1 MKTKMHNGS
10 RLLSL
15 LLAVVLVFTLTVP
28 ALAAEKPQDM
38 NLRIAVMSDLHYL
51 SPDMIAD
58 TEDFEHAFN
67 SDRKLLKESSS
78 VLHEMLER
86 VRADKP
92 DILLVSGDLTKD
104 GEQECHAALAKQLQ
118 QLQQDVPGL
127 KIYVINGN
135 HDIRNYNAKN
145 FNTADGKAVP
155 ATRTH
160 PEDFKRI
167 YDFVYSDPTVIATF
181 TPAAGNE
188 AGSLSYVARPVEGLT
203 VIAMDTCRY
212 SSDNT
217 SNGDDEHETSG
228 AISADLEKWVIE
240 QTAAAKARGDL
251 VIGLEHHGL
260 VPHFDVEP
268 TILPMYLVNGYERIA
283 QEYADAGMS
292 AVFTGHMHAVDI
304 AAMTTKAG
312 NTFYDIETGS
322 ALTYPCPIRF
332 VDLRRSTVGGETN
345 TYMSVSTKTHIG
357 PINYTDP
364 ATGVAYVIDDLTE
377 YAREF
382 GFSTAMLKTVAGD
395 FVKSFFGK
403 YLPNDTWPV
412 TKIIENI
419 DKIIE
424 DVASIPV
431 AEGNNLLDFA
441 NWIYRCNLAGEDDGN
456 YPAWVQSGI
465 DQLKSG
471 ALLDQVLDIV
481 AKDAFGRGSVLFTKF
496 QGLFT
501 KYLKSQ
507 LNDLLVKIV
516 VSMSV
521 DNNCPDDN
529 DKTILLEGSNAQVRL
544 LPVTGSSAATTQAY
558 VQGDT
563 ATVFLTSRQLRA
575 ATGAQ
580 SGVAVTVDAT
590 DPAVGTVVLAGRSIA
605 NACDAGAAALQ
616 VKFRSGTVTLDAR
629 ALAALDLH
637 KDVAVSLA
645 SGASLNA
652 AQQRALG
659 SQAAA
664 ATLANASVLVDGAAA
679 SCPAGSVR
687 AAVAVNAAND
697 LTAWSLADDGSISA
711 VGGVYDAGQQTYA
724 FDVVNGVTAIARF
737 PFTDVVAGTWY
748 YGAAAYAYNNGL
760 FAGMTPTTFA
770 PNATMTRAMLVS
782 VLWRLAGAPAPKAPN
797 TFVDVPDG
805 AWYTD
810 AVTWAAENGVVSGI
824 GGSRFDP
831 SGFVTREQTAEILY
845 NYAHSKGY
853 DVSARADLTAFP
865 DAASV
870 SGWAEEALS
879 WANAAGLI
887 NGTVRDGQTILDPQ
901 GRRKKSRTQPATA
914 IIGSGRTYKGFLI
927 KSAAPAWAVSA
938 QTTRRQ
944 YRS

>member
-155 ATRTH
+155 ATRTE

-167 YDFVYSDPTVIATF
+167 YDFVYSDPTVLATF
-181 TPAAGNE
+181 TPAEGNKAG
-188 AGSLSYVARPVEGLT
+188 GLSYVARPVEGLT

-260 VPHFDVEP
+260 VPHFDVQP

-292 AVFTGHMHAVDI
+292 VVFTGHMHAVDI

-322 ALTYPCPIRF
+322 ALTYPCPVRF

-357 PINYTDP
+357 PIHYTDP

-382 GFSTAMLKTVAGD
+382 GFTTAMLKTVAGD

-412 TKIIENI
+412 TKIIANI
-419 DKIIE
+419 DQIID
-424 DVASIPV
+424 DVAAVPI

-544 LPVTGSSAATTQAY
+544 LPVTGSNAATTQAY

-616 VKFRSGTVTLDAR
+616 VKFRSGTVTLDAH

-687 AAVAVNAAND
+687 AAVAVNAADD

-711 VGGVYDAGQQTYA
+711 VGGAYDAGQQTYA

-782 VLWRLAGAPAPKAPN
+782 VLWRLAGEPAPKAPN

-870 SGWAEEALS
+870 SGWAKNALS

-901 GRRKKSRTQPATA
+901 GSASR
-914 IIGSGRTYKGFLI
+914 
-927 KSAAPAWAVSA
+927 A
-938 QTTRRQ
+938 QVAMILMN
-944 YRS
+944 YVEHVVNA

>member
-155 ATRTH
+155 ATRTE
-160 PEDFKRI
+160 PEDFKQI

-181 TPAAGNE
+181 TPAEGNKAG
-188 AGSLSYVARPVEGLT
+188 GLSYVARPVEGLT

-260 VPHFDVEP
+260 VPHFDVQP

-292 AVFTGHMHAVDI
+292 VVFTGHMHAVDI

-322 ALTYPCPIRF
+322 ALTYPCPVRF

-357 PINYTDP
+357 PIHYTDP

-382 GFSTAMLKTVAGD
+382 GFTTDMLKTVAGD

-412 TKIIENI
+412 TKIIANI
-419 DKIIE
+419 DQIID
-424 DVASIPV
+424 DVAAVPI

-456 YPAWVQSGI
+456 YPAWVQSGV

-616 VKFRSGTVTLDAR
+616 VKFRSGTVTLDAL

-645 SGASLNA
+645 GGASLNA

-659 SQAAA
+659 TQAAT

-687 AAVAVNAAND
+687 AAVAVNAADD

-711 VGGVYDAGQQTYA
+711 VGGAYDAGQQTYA

-865 DAASV
+865 DAGSV

-901 GRRKKSRTQPATA
+901 GSASR
-914 IIGSGRTYKGFLI
+914 
-927 KSAAPAWAVSA
+927 A
-938 QTTRRQ
+938 QVAMILMN
-944 YRS
+944 YVEHVVNA

>member
-58 TEDFEHAFN
+58 TADFEHALN
-67 SDRKLLKESSS
+67 SDRKLLKESSAI
-78 VLHEMLER
+78 LYEKFEQ

-145 FNTADGKAVP
+145 FNTPDGKAVP

-188 AGSLSYVARPVEGLT
+188 AGGLSYVARPVEGLT
-203 VIAMDTCRY
+203 IIAMDTCRY
-212 SSDNT
+212 SKENT
-217 SNGDDEHETSG
+217 SNGTDEHETSG

-283 QEYADAGMS
+283 QGYADAGMS
-292 AVFTGHMHAVDI
+292 VVFTGHMHAVDI

-322 ALTYPCPIRF
+322 ALTYPCPVRF

-357 PINYTDP
+357 PIHYTDP

-382 GFSTAMLKTVAGD
+382 GFTTAMLKTVAGD

-412 TKIIENI
+412 TKIVANI
-419 DKIIE
+419 DQIID
-424 DVASIPV
+424 DVAAVPI

-637 KDVAVSLA
+637 RDVAVSLA

-687 AAVAVNAAND
+687 AAVAVNAADD

-711 VGGVYDAGQQTYA
+711 VSGAYDAGQQTYA

-901 GRRKKSRTQPATA
+901 GSASR
-914 IIGSGRTYKGFLI
+914 
-927 KSAAPAWAVSA
+927 A
-938 QTTRRQ
+938 QVAMILMN
-944 YRS
+944 YVEHVVNA

>member
-78 VLHEMLER
+78 VLREMLER

-155 ATRTH
+155 ATRTE

-167 YDFVYSDPTVIATF
+167 YDFVYSDPTVLATF
-181 TPAAGNE
+181 TPAEGNKAG
-188 AGSLSYVARPVEGLT
+188 GLSYVARPVEGLT

-260 VPHFDVEP
+260 VPHFDVQP

-292 AVFTGHMHAVDI
+292 VVFTGHMHAVDI

-322 ALTYPCPIRF
+322 ALTYPCPVRF

-357 PINYTDP
+357 PIHYTDP

-382 GFSTAMLKTVAGD
+382 GFTTAMLKTVAGD
-395 FVKSFFGK
+395 FIKSFFGK

-687 AAVAVNAAND
+687 AAVAVNAADD

-711 VGGVYDAGQQTYA
+711 VGGAYDAGQQTYA

-782 VLWRLAGAPAPKAPN
+782 VLWRLAGAPASKAPN

-865 DAASV
+865 DAGSV
-870 SGWAEEALS
+870 SGWAEKALS

-901 GRRKKSRTQPATA
+901 GSASR
-914 IIGSGRTYKGFLI
+914 
-927 KSAAPAWAVSA
+927 A
-938 QTTRRQ
+938 QVAMILMN
-944 YRS
+944 YVEHVVNA

>member
-155 ATRTH
+155 ATRTE
-160 PEDFKRI
+160 PEDFKQI

-181 TPAAGNE
+181 TPAEGNKAG
-188 AGSLSYVARPVEGLT
+188 GLSYVARPAEGLT

-260 VPHFDVEP
+260 VPHFDVQP

-292 AVFTGHMHAVDI
+292 VVFTGHMHAVDI
-304 AAMTTKAG
+304 AAMTTAAG

-322 ALTYPCPIRF
+322 ALTYPCPVRF

-357 PINYTDP
+357 PIHYTDP

-382 GFSTAMLKTVAGD
+382 GFTTDMLKTVAGD
-395 FVKSFFGK
+395 FIKSFFGK

-412 TKIIENI
+412 TKIIANI
-419 DKIIE
+419 DQIID
-424 DVASIPV
+424 DVAAIPI

-687 AAVAVNAAND
+687 AAVAVNAADD

-711 VGGVYDAGQQTYA
+711 VGGAYDAGQQTYA

-865 DAASV
+865 DAGSV

-901 GRRKKSRTQPATA
+901 GSASR
-914 IIGSGRTYKGFLI
+914 
-927 KSAAPAWAVSA
+927 A
-938 QTTRRQ
+938 QVAMILMN
-944 YRS
+944 YVEHVVNA

>member
-118 QLQQDVPGL
+118 QLQQDIPGL

-155 ATRTH
+155 ATRTE

-167 YDFVYSDPTVIATF
+167 YDFVYSDPTVLATF
-181 TPAAGNE
+181 TPAEGNKAG
-188 AGSLSYVARPVEGLT
+188 GLSYVARPVEGLT

-260 VPHFDVEP
+260 VPHFDVQP

-377 YAREF
+377 YARKF
-382 GFSTAMLKTVAGD
+382 GFTTAMLKTVAGD

-412 TKIIENI
+412 TKIIANI
-419 DKIIE
+419 DQIID
-424 DVASIPV
+424 DVAAVPI

-456 YPAWVQSGI
+456 YPAWVQSGM
-465 DQLKSG
+465 DQLRSG

-687 AAVAVNAAND
+687 AAVAVNAADD

-711 VGGVYDAGQQTYA
+711 VGGAYDAGQQTYA

-901 GRRKKSRTQPATA
+901 GSASR
-914 IIGSGRTYKGFLI
+914 
-927 KSAAPAWAVSA
+927 A
-938 QTTRRQ
+938 QVAMILMN
-944 YRS
+944 YVEHVVNA

>member
-15 LLAVVLVFTLTVP
+15 LLSVVLVFTLTVP

-78 VLHEMLER
+78 VLREMLER

-155 ATRTH
+155 ATRTE
-160 PEDFKRI
+160 PEDFKQI

-181 TPAAGNE
+181 TPAEGNKAG
-188 AGSLSYVARPVEGLT
+188 GLSYVARPVEGLT
-203 VIAMDTCRY
+203 IIAMDTCRY

-260 VPHFDVEP
+260 VPHFDVQP

-292 AVFTGHMHAVDI
+292 VVFTGHMHAVDI

-377 YAREF
+377 YARKF

-412 TKIIENI
+412 TKIVANI
-419 DKIIE
+419 DKIID
-424 DVASIPV
+424 DVAAVPI

-456 YPAWVQSGI
+456 YPAWVQSGV

-481 AKDAFGRGSVLFTKF
+481 ARDTFGCGSVLFTKF

-501 KYLKSQ
+501 RYLKSQ

-687 AAVAVNAAND
+687 AAVAVNAADD

-711 VGGVYDAGQQTYA
+711 VSGAYDAGQQTYA

-865 DAASV
+865 DAGSV
-870 SGWAEEALS
+870 SGWAEKALS

-901 GRRKKSRTQPATA
+901 GSASR
-914 IIGSGRTYKGFLI
+914 
-927 KSAAPAWAVSA
+927 A
-938 QTTRRQ
+938 QVAMILMN
-944 YRS
+944 YVEHVVNA

>member
-155 ATRTH
+155 ATRTE
-160 PEDFKRI
+160 PEDFKQI

-181 TPAAGNE
+181 TPAEGNKAG
-188 AGSLSYVARPVEGLT
+188 GLSYVARPVEGLT

-260 VPHFDVEP
+260 VPHFDVQP

-292 AVFTGHMHAVDI
+292 VVFTGHMHAVDI

-322 ALTYPCPIRF
+322 ALTYPCPVRF

-357 PINYTDP
+357 PIHYTDP

-382 GFSTAMLKTVAGD
+382 GFTTAMLKTVAGD

-403 YLPNDTWPV
+403 SLPNDTWPV
-412 TKIIENI
+412 TKIVANI
-419 DKIIE
+419 DQIID
-424 DVASIPV
+424 DVAAVPI

-687 AAVAVNAAND
+687 AAVAVNAADD

-711 VGGVYDAGQQTYA
+711 VGGAYDAGQQTYA

-782 VLWRLAGAPAPKAPN
+782 VLWRLAGEPAPKTPN

-865 DAASV
+865 DAGSV

-879 WANAAGLI
+879 WPNAAGLI

-901 GRRKKSRTQPATA
+901 GSASR
-914 IIGSGRTYKGFLI
+914 
-927 KSAAPAWAVSA
+927 A
-938 QTTRRQ
+938 QVAMILMN
-944 YRS
+944 YVEHVVNA

>member
-155 ATRTH
+155 ATRTE
-160 PEDFKRI
+160 PEDFKQI

-181 TPAAGNE
+181 TPAEGNKAG
-188 AGSLSYVARPVEGLT
+188 GLSYVARPVEGLT

-260 VPHFDVEP
+260 VPHFDVQP

-292 AVFTGHMHAVDI
+292 VVFTGHMHAVDI
-304 AAMTTKAG
+304 AAMTTAAG

-322 ALTYPCPIRF
+322 ALTYPCPVRF

-357 PINYTDP
+357 PIHYTDP

-382 GFSTAMLKTVAGD
+382 GFTTDMLKTVAGD

-412 TKIIENI
+412 TKIIANI
-419 DKIIE
+419 DQIID
-424 DVASIPV
+424 DVAVVPI

-575 ATGAQ
+575 ATDAQ

-687 AAVAVNAAND
+687 AAVAVNAADD

-711 VGGVYDAGQQTYA
+711 VGGAYDAGQQTYA

-865 DAASV
+865 DAGSV

-901 GRRKKSRTQPATA
+901 GSASR
-914 IIGSGRTYKGFLI
+914 
-927 KSAAPAWAVSA
+927 A
-938 QTTRRQ
+938 QVAMILMN
-944 YRS
+944 YVEHVVNA

>member
-118 QLQQDVPGL
+118 QLQQDIPGL

-145 FNTADGKAVP
+145 FNTPDGKAVP

-203 VIAMDTCRY
+203 IVAMDTCRY
-212 SSDNT
+212 SKENT
-217 SNGDDEHETSG
+217 SNGTDEHETSG

-377 YAREF
+377 YARKF
-382 GFSTAMLKTVAGD
+382 GFTTAMLKTVAGD
-395 FVKSFFGK
+395 FIKSFFGK

-412 TKIIENI
+412 TKIIANI
-419 DKIIE
+419 DQIID
-424 DVASIPV
+424 DVAAVPI

-481 AKDAFGRGSVLFTKF
+481 AKDAFGRSSVLFTKF

-659 SQAAA
+659 SQAAT

-687 AAVAVNAAND
+687 AAVAVNAADD

-711 VGGVYDAGQQTYA
+711 VGGAYDAGQQTYA

-748 YGAAAYAYNNGL
+748 YGAAAYACNNGL

-782 VLWRLAGAPAPKAPN
+782 VLWRLAGEPAPKAPN

-901 GRRKKSRTQPATA
+901 GSASR
-914 IIGSGRTYKGFLI
+914 
-927 KSAAPAWAVSA
+927 A
-938 QTTRRQ
+938 QVAMILMN
-944 YRS
+944 YVEHVVNA

>member
-1 MKTKMHNGS
+1 MKTKMNNGS

-15 LLAVVLVFTLTVP
+15 LLAVVLVFTLAVP

-58 TEDFEHAFN
+58 TADFEHALN

-155 ATRTH
+155 ATRTE

-167 YDFVYSDPTVIATF
+167 YDFVYSDPTVLATF
-181 TPAAGNE
+181 TPAEGNKAG
-188 AGSLSYVARPVEGLT
+188 GLSYVAQPVEGLT

-260 VPHFDVEP
+260 VPHFDVQP

-292 AVFTGHMHAVDI
+292 VVFTGHMHAVDI

-322 ALTYPCPIRF
+322 ALTYPCPVRF

-357 PINYTDP
+357 PIHYTDP

-382 GFSTAMLKTVAGD
+382 GFTTAMLKTVAGD
-395 FVKSFFGK
+395 FIKSFFGK

-412 TKIIENI
+412 TKIIANI
-419 DKIIE
+419 DQIID
-424 DVASIPV
+424 DVAAVPI

-456 YPAWVQSGI
+456 YPAWVQSGV

-590 DPAVGTVVLAGRSIA
+590 DPAVGTVVLASRSIA

-687 AAVAVNAAND
+687 AAVAVNAADD

-711 VGGVYDAGQQTYA
+711 VGGAYDAGQQTYA

-782 VLWRLAGAPAPKAPN
+782 VLWRLAGEPAPKAPN

-865 DAASV
+865 DAGSV
-870 SGWAEEALS
+870 SGWAEKALS

-901 GRRKKSRTQPATA
+901 GSASR
-914 IIGSGRTYKGFLI
+914 
-927 KSAAPAWAVSA
+927 A
-938 QTTRRQ
+938 QVAMILMN
-944 YRS
+944 YVEHVVNA

>member
-78 VLHEMLER
+78 VLREMLER

-155 ATRTH
+155 ATRTE

-181 TPAAGNE
+181 TPAEGNKAG
-188 AGSLSYVARPVEGLT
+188 GLSYVARPVEGLT

-260 VPHFDVEP
+260 VPHFDVQP

-292 AVFTGHMHAVDI
+292 VVFTGHMHAVDI

-322 ALTYPCPIRF
+322 ALTYPCPVRF

-357 PINYTDP
+357 PIHYTDP

-382 GFSTAMLKTVAGD
+382 GFTTAMLKTVAGD

-412 TKIIENI
+412 TKIVANI
-419 DKIIE
+419 DQIID
-424 DVASIPV
+424 DVAAVPI

-456 YPAWVQSGI
+456 YPAWVQSGV

-637 KDVAVSLA
+637 KDVVVSLA

-687 AAVAVNAAND
+687 AAVAVNAADD

-711 VGGVYDAGQQTYA
+711 VGGAYDAGQQTYA

-782 VLWRLAGAPAPKAPN
+782 VLWRLAGEPAPKAPN

-901 GRRKKSRTQPATA
+901 GSASR
-914 IIGSGRTYKGFLI
+914 
-927 KSAAPAWAVSA
+927 A
-938 QTTRRQ
+938 QVAMILMN
-944 YRS
+944 YVEHVVNA

>member
-155 ATRTH
+155 ATRTE

-167 YDFVYSDPTVIATF
+167 YDFVYSDPTVLATF
-181 TPAAGNE
+181 TPAEGNKAG
-188 AGSLSYVARPVEGLT
+188 GLSYVARPVEGLT

-260 VPHFDVEP
+260 VPHFDVQP

-292 AVFTGHMHAVDI
+292 VVFTGHMHAVDI

-322 ALTYPCPIRF
+322 ALTYPCPVRF

-357 PINYTDP
+357 PIHYTDP

-382 GFSTAMLKTVAGD
+382 GFTTAMLKTVAGD

-412 TKIIENI
+412 TKIVANI
-419 DKIIE
+419 DQIID
-424 DVASIPV
+424 DVAAVPI

-637 KDVAVSLA
+637 RDVAVSLA

-659 SQAAA
+659 SQVAA

-687 AAVAVNAAND
+687 AAVAVNAADD

-711 VGGVYDAGQQTYA
+711 VSGAYDAGQQTYA

-901 GRRKKSRTQPATA
+901 GSASR
-914 IIGSGRTYKGFLI
+914 
-927 KSAAPAWAVSA
+927 A
-938 QTTRRQ
+938 QVAMILMN
-944 YRS
+944 YVEHVVNA

>member
-118 QLQQDVPGL
+118 QLQQDIPGL

-145 FNTADGKAVP
+145 FNTPDGKAVP

-203 VIAMDTCRY
+203 IVAMDTCRY
-212 SSDNT
+212 SKENT
-217 SNGDDEHETSG
+217 SNGTDEHETSG

-322 ALTYPCPIRF
+322 ALTYPCPVRF

-357 PINYTDP
+357 PIHYTDP

-382 GFSTAMLKTVAGD
+382 GFTTAMLKTVAGD
-395 FVKSFFGK
+395 FIKSFFGK

-412 TKIIENI
+412 TKIVANI
-419 DKIIE
+419 DQIID
-424 DVASIPV
+424 DVAAVPI

-558 VQGDT
+558 VKGDT

-664 ATLANASVLVDGAAA
+664 ATLANASILVDGAAA

-687 AAVAVNAAND
+687 AAVAVNAADD

-711 VGGVYDAGQQTYA
+711 VGGAYDAGQQTYA

-782 VLWRLAGAPAPKAPN
+782 VLWRLAGEPAPKAPN

-901 GRRKKSRTQPATA
+901 GSASR
-914 IIGSGRTYKGFLI
+914 
-927 KSAAPAWAVSA
+927 A
-938 QTTRRQ
+938 QVAMILMN
-944 YRS
+944 YVEHVVNA

>member
-92 DILLVSGDLTKD
+92 DILLVAGDLTKD

-155 ATRTH
+155 ATRTE

-203 VIAMDTCRY
+203 IVAMDTCRY
-212 SSDNT
+212 SKENT
-217 SNGDDEHETSG
+217 SNGTDEHETSG

-456 YPAWVQSGI
+456 YPAWVQSGM
-465 DQLKSG
+465 DQLRSG

-481 AKDAFGRGSVLFTKF
+481 AKDAFGRSSVLFTKF

-501 KYLKSQ
+501 KYLKGQ

-687 AAVAVNAAND
+687 AAVAVNAADD

-711 VGGVYDAGQQTYA
+711 VGGAYDAGQQTYA

-865 DAASV
+865 DAGSV

-901 GRRKKSRTQPATA
+901 GSASR
-914 IIGSGRTYKGFLI
+914 
-927 KSAAPAWAVSA
+927 A
-938 QTTRRQ
+938 QVAMILMN
-944 YRS
+944 YVEHVVNA

>member
-1 MKTKMHNGS
+1 MNHSKRIGS

-15 LLAVVLVFTLTVP
+15 LLAVALVLALSVP
-28 ALAAEKPQDM
+28 AFAAQDSHSGADTGT
-38 NLRIAVMSDLHYL
+38 LKIAVMSDDHYL
-51 SPDMIAD
+51 SPSMIRDTAD
-58 TEDFEHAFN
+58 YTTALN
-67 SDRKLLKESSS
+67 SDRKMFAESDAI
-78 VLHEMLER
+78 LRTMLDA
-86 VRADKP
+86 VRQDKP
-92 DILLVSGDLTKD
+92 DVLLISGDLTKD
-104 GEQECHAALAKQLQ
+104 GEQECHKALAKALQ
-118 QLQQDVPGL
+118 QLQRDVPGL
-127 KIYVINGN
+127 KVYVINGN
-135 HDIRNYNAKN
+135 HDIRNADALN

-155 ATRTH
+155 ATRTD

-167 YDFVYSDPTVIATF
+167 YDFIYSDPTVIATY
-181 TPAAGNE
+181 TPPAGKE
-188 AGSLSYVARPVEGLT
+188 AGGLSYVARPADGYTLV
-203 VIAMDTCRY
+203 VIDTGRY

-217 SNGDDEHETSG
+217 STGKNEHETSG
-228 AISADLEKWVIE
+228 AISADLEQWVIE
-240 QTAAAKARGDL
+240 QTAAAKARGDVVL
-251 VIGLEHHGL
+251 GMQHHGL
-260 VPHFDVEP
+260 VAHFDVQP
-268 TILPMYLVNGYERIA
+268 TILPMYLVNDYERLS

-292 AVFTGHMHAVDI
+292 VMFTGHSHAVDI
-304 AAMTTKAG
+304 ASATTAAG
-312 NTFYDIETGS
+312 NTIYDIETGS
-322 ALTYPCPIRF
+322 GLTYPSPLRF
-332 VDLRRSTVGGETN
+332 VELRRSADATV
-345 TYMSVSTKTHIG
+345 VSTGVRTHFG
-357 PINYTDP
+357 PIRYTDP
-364 ATGVAYVIDDLTE
+364 LTGTAKTIDDLTE
-377 YAREF
+377 YGRAH
-382 GFSTAMLKTVAGD
+382 GFTTDMLKTVAGS
-395 FVKSFFGK
+395 FIKSFFGK
-403 YLPNDTWPV
+403 FLPNDTWPV
-412 TKIIENI
+412 TKIIANI
-419 DKIIE
+419 DQIID
-424 DVASIPV
+424 DVAAVPI
-431 AEGNNLLDFA
+431 AEGNDLLDFA
-441 NWIYRCNLAGEDDGN
+441 NWIYQCNLAGEDDGN
-456 YPAWVQSGI
+456 YPAWVQSGV
-465 DQLKSG
+465 DRLKSG

-481 AKDAFGRGSVLFTKF
+481 AEDTFGCGSVLFTKF

-501 KYLKSQ
+501 RYLKSQ

-529 DKTILLEGSNAQVRL
+529 DMTFLIANSGDAQVRL

-563 ATVFLTSRQLRA
+563 ATVFLTSRQLRT

-659 SQAAA
+659 SQAAT

-687 AAVAVNAAND
+687 AAVAVNVADD

-711 VGGVYDAGQQTYA
+711 VGGAYDAGQQTYA

-782 VLWRLAGAPAPKAPN
+782 VLWRLAGEPAPKAPN

-865 DAASV
+865 DAGSV
-870 SGWAEEALS
+870 SSWAEEALS

-901 GRRKKSRTQPATA
+901 GSASR
-914 IIGSGRTYKGFLI
+914 
-927 KSAAPAWAVSA
+927 A
-938 QTTRRQ
+938 QVAMILMN
-944 YRS
+944 YVEHVVNA

>member
-15 LLAVVLVFTLTVP
+15 LLAVVLIFTLTVP

-78 VLHEMLER
+78 VLREMLER

-155 ATRTH
+155 ATRTE
-160 PEDFKRI
+160 PEDFKQI

-181 TPAAGNE
+181 TPAEGNKAG
-188 AGSLSYVARPVEGLT
+188 GLSYVARPVEGLT
-203 VIAMDTCRY
+203 IIAMDTCRY

-240 QTAAAKARGDL
+240 QTTAAKARGDL

-260 VPHFDVEP
+260 VPHFDVQP

-292 AVFTGHMHAVDI
+292 VVFTGHMHAVDI

-322 ALTYPCPIRF
+322 ALTYPCPVRF

-357 PINYTDP
+357 PIHYTDP

-382 GFSTAMLKTVAGD
+382 SFTTAMLKTVAGD

-412 TKIIENI
+412 TKIVANI
-419 DKIIE
+419 DRIID
-424 DVASIPV
+424 DVAAIPI

-605 NACDAGAAALQ
+605 NARDAGAAALQ

-645 SGASLNA
+645 GGASLNA

-659 SQAAA
+659 TQAAT
-664 ATLANASVLVDGAAA
+664 ATLARASVTVDGAAA

-687 AAVAVNAAND
+687 AAVAVNAADD

-711 VGGVYDAGQQTYA
+711 VGGAYDAGQQTYA
-724 FDVVNGVTAIARF
+724 FDVGNGVTAIARF
-737 PFTDVVAGTWY
+737 PFTDVAAGTWY

-865 DAASV
+865 DVGSV

-901 GRRKKSRTQPATA
+901 GSASR
-914 IIGSGRTYKGFLI
+914 
-927 KSAAPAWAVSA
+927 A
-938 QTTRRQ
+938 QVAMILMN
-944 YRS
+944 YVEHVVNA

>member
-145 FNTADGKAVP
+145 FNTPDGKAVP
-155 ATRTH
+155 ATRTE
-160 PEDFKRI
+160 PEDFKQI
-167 YDFVYSDPTVIATF
+167 YDFVYSDPTVLATF
-181 TPAAGNE
+181 TPAEGNKAG
-188 AGSLSYVARPVEGLT
+188 GLSYVARPVEGLT
-203 VIAMDTCRY
+203 IIAMDTCRY

-251 VIGLEHHGL
+251 VVGLEHHGL
-260 VPHFDVEP
+260 VPHFDVQP

-292 AVFTGHMHAVDI
+292 VVFTGHMHAVDI

-322 ALTYPCPIRF
+322 ALTYPCPVRF

-357 PINYTDP
+357 PIHYTDP

-382 GFSTAMLKTVAGD
+382 GFTTAMLKTVAGD

-412 TKIIENI
+412 TKIVANI
-419 DKIIE
+419 DQIID
-424 DVASIPV
+424 DVAAVPI

-441 NWIYRCNLAGEDDGN
+441 NWIYRCNLAGEDDGS

-529 DKTILLEGSNAQVRL
+529 DKTILLEGNNAQVRL

-590 DPAVGTVVLAGRSIA
+590 DPAVGTVILAGRSIA

-687 AAVAVNAAND
+687 AAVAVNAADD

-711 VGGVYDAGQQTYA
+711 VSGAYDAGQQTYA

-865 DAASV
+865 DAGSV

-901 GRRKKSRTQPATA
+901 GSASR
-914 IIGSGRTYKGFLI
+914 
-927 KSAAPAWAVSA
+927 A
-938 QTTRRQ
+938 QVAMILMN
-944 YRS
+944 YVEHVVNA

>member
-155 ATRTH
+155 ATRTE

-167 YDFVYSDPTVIATF
+167 YDFVYSDPTVLATF
-181 TPAAGNE
+181 TPAEGNKAG
-188 AGSLSYVARPVEGLT
+188 GLSYVARPVDGLT

-260 VPHFDVEP
+260 VPHFDMQP

-292 AVFTGHMHAVDI
+292 VVFTGHMHAVDI
-304 AAMTTKAG
+304 AAMTTAAG

-322 ALTYPCPIRF
+322 ALTYPCPVRF

-357 PINYTDP
+357 PIHYTDP

-382 GFSTAMLKTVAGD
+382 GFTTDMLKTVAGD

-412 TKIIENI
+412 TKIIANI
-419 DKIIE
+419 DQIID
-424 DVASIPV
+424 DVAAIPI

-687 AAVAVNAAND
+687 AAVAVNAADD

-711 VGGVYDAGQQTYA
+711 VGGAYDAGQQTYA

-865 DAASV
+865 DAGSV
-870 SGWAEEALS
+870 SGWAEKALS

-901 GRRKKSRTQPATA
+901 GSASR
-914 IIGSGRTYKGFLI
+914 
-927 KSAAPAWAVSA
+927 A
-938 QTTRRQ
+938 QVAMILMN
-944 YRS
+944 YVEHVVNA

>member
-155 ATRTH
+155 ATRTE

-167 YDFVYSDPTVIATF
+167 YDFVYSDPTVLATF
-181 TPAAGNE
+181 TPAEGNKAG
-188 AGSLSYVARPVEGLT
+188 GLSYVARPVEGLT

-260 VPHFDVEP
+260 VPHFDVQP

-292 AVFTGHMHAVDI
+292 VVFTGHMHAVDI

-322 ALTYPCPIRF
+322 ALTYPCPVRF

-357 PINYTDP
+357 PIHYTDP

-377 YAREF
+377 YARKF
-382 GFSTAMLKTVAGD
+382 GFTTAMLKTVAGD

-412 TKIIENI
+412 TKIVANI
-419 DKIIE
+419 DQIID
-424 DVASIPV
+424 DVAAVPI

-687 AAVAVNAAND
+687 AAVAVNAADD

-711 VGGVYDAGQQTYA
+711 VGGAYDAGQQTYA

-782 VLWRLAGAPAPKAPN
+782 VLWRLAGEPAPKAPN

-865 DAASV
+865 DAGSV

-901 GRRKKSRTQPATA
+901 GSASR
-914 IIGSGRTYKGFLI
+914 
-927 KSAAPAWAVSA
+927 A
-938 QTTRRQ
+938 QVAMILMN
-944 YRS
+944 YVEHVVNA

>member
-78 VLHEMLER
+78 ILHEMLER

-155 ATRTH
+155 ATRTE
-160 PEDFKRI
+160 PEDFKQI
-167 YDFVYSDPTVIATF
+167 YDFVYSDPTVLATF
-181 TPAAGNE
+181 TPAEGNKAG
-188 AGSLSYVARPVEGLT
+188 GLSYVARPVEGLT

-260 VPHFDVEP
+260 VPHFDVQP

-292 AVFTGHMHAVDI
+292 VVFTGHMHAVDI

-322 ALTYPCPIRF
+322 ALTYPCPVRF

-357 PINYTDP
+357 PIHYTDP

-382 GFSTAMLKTVAGD
+382 GFTTAMLKTVAGD

-412 TKIIENI
+412 TKIVANI
-419 DKIIE
+419 DQIID
-424 DVASIPV
+424 DVAAVPI

-679 SCPAGSVR
+679 SYPAGSVR
-687 AAVAVNAAND
+687 AAVAVNAADD

-711 VGGVYDAGQQTYA
+711 VGGAYDAGQQTYA

-782 VLWRLAGAPAPKAPN
+782 VLWRLAGEPAPKAPN
-797 TFVDVPDG
+797 TFVDVPVG

-865 DAASV
+865 DAGSV
-870 SGWAEEALS
+870 SGWAEKALS

-901 GRRKKSRTQPATA
+901 GSASR
-914 IIGSGRTYKGFLI
+914 
-927 KSAAPAWAVSA
+927 A
-938 QTTRRQ
+938 QVAMILMN
-944 YRS
+944 YVEHVVNA

>member
-78 VLHEMLER
+78 VLREMLER

-145 FNTADGKAVP
+145 FNTPDGKAVP

-456 YPAWVQSGI
+456 YPAWVQSGM
-465 DQLKSG
+465 DQLRSG

-481 AKDAFGRGSVLFTKF
+481 AKDAFGRSSVLFTKF

-501 KYLKSQ
+501 KYLKGQ

-687 AAVAVNAAND
+687 AAVAVNAADD

-711 VGGVYDAGQQTYA
+711 VGGAYDAGQQTYA

-901 GRRKKSRTQPATA
+901 GSASR
-914 IIGSGRTYKGFLI
+914 
-927 KSAAPAWAVSA
+927 A
-938 QTTRRQ
+938 QVAMILMN
-944 YRS
+944 YVEHVVNA

>member
-145 FNTADGKAVP
+145 FNTPDGKAVP

-203 VIAMDTCRY
+203 IIAMDTCRY
-212 SSDNT
+212 SKENT
-217 SNGDDEHETSG
+217 SNGTDEHETSG

-357 PINYTDP
+357 PIHYTDP

-382 GFSTAMLKTVAGD
+382 GFTTAMLKTVAGD
-395 FVKSFFGK
+395 FIKSFFGK

-412 TKIIENI
+412 TKIIANI
-419 DKIIE
+419 DQIID
-424 DVASIPV
+424 DVAAVPI

-575 ATGAQ
+575 ATGTQ

-687 AAVAVNAAND
+687 AAVAVNAADD

-711 VGGVYDAGQQTYA
+711 VGGAYDAGQQTYA

-824 GGSRFDP
+824 GGSRD
-831 SGFVTREQTAEILY
+831 R
-845 NYAHSKGY
+845 K
-853 DVSARADLTAFP
+853 
-865 DAASV
+865 SV
-870 SGWAEEALS
+870 
-879 WANAAGLI
+879 
-887 NGTVRDGQTILDPQ
+887 V
-901 GRRKKSRTQPATA
+901 
-914 IIGSGRTYKGFLI
+914 
-927 KSAAPAWAVSA
+927 
-938 QTTRRQ
+938 
-944 YRS
+944 

>member
-155 ATRTH
+155 ATRTE
-160 PEDFKRI
+160 PEDFKQI

-181 TPAAGNE
+181 TPAEGNKAG
-188 AGSLSYVARPVEGLT
+188 GLSYVARPVEGLT

-260 VPHFDVEP
+260 VPHFDVQP

-292 AVFTGHMHAVDI
+292 VVFTGHMHAVDI

-322 ALTYPCPIRF
+322 ALTYPCPVRF

-357 PINYTDP
+357 PIHYTDP

-382 GFSTAMLKTVAGD
+382 GFTTAMLKTVAGD

-412 TKIIENI
+412 TKIIANI
-419 DKIIE
+419 DQIID
-424 DVASIPV
+424 DVAAVPI

-687 AAVAVNAAND
+687 AAVAVNAADD

-711 VGGVYDAGQQTYA
+711 VSGVYDAGQQTYA

-865 DAASV
+865 DAGSV

-901 GRRKKSRTQPATA
+901 GSASR
-914 IIGSGRTYKGFLI
+914 
-927 KSAAPAWAVSA
+927 A
-938 QTTRRQ
+938 QVAMILMN
-944 YRS
+944 YVEHVVNA

>member
-78 VLHEMLER
+78 VLREMLER

-104 GEQECHAALAKQLQ
+104 GEQECHAALAK

-155 ATRTH
+155 ATRTE
-160 PEDFKRI
+160 PEDFKQI

-181 TPAAGNE
+181 TPAEGNKAG
-188 AGSLSYVARPVEGLT
+188 GLSYVARPVEGLT

-260 VPHFDVEP
+260 VPHFDVQP

-292 AVFTGHMHAVDI
+292 VVFTGHMHAVDI

-322 ALTYPCPIRF
+322 ALTYPCPVRF

-357 PINYTDP
+357 PIHYTDP

-382 GFSTAMLKTVAGD
+382 GFTTAMLKTVAGD

-412 TKIIENI
+412 TKIIANI
-419 DKIIE
+419 DQIID
-424 DVASIPV
+424 DVAAVPI

-580 SGVAVTVDAT
+580 SGVAVPVDAT

-687 AAVAVNAAND
+687 AAVAVNAADD

-782 VLWRLAGAPAPKAPN
+782 VLWRLAGEPAPKAPN

-865 DAASV
+865 DAGSV

-901 GRRKKSRTQPATA
+901 GSASR
-914 IIGSGRTYKGFLI
+914 
-927 KSAAPAWAVSA
+927 A
-938 QTTRRQ
+938 QVAMILMN
-944 YRS
+944 YVEHVVNA

>member
-145 FNTADGKAVP
+145 FNTPDGKAVP

-481 AKDAFGRGSVLFTKF
+481 AKDAFGRGSVLLTKF

-544 LPVTGSSAATTQAY
+544 LPVTGSSATSTQAY
-558 VQGDT
+558 VQDGT
-563 ATVFLTSRQLRA
+563 STVFLSSRQLRA
-575 ATGAQ
+575 ATNAQ
-580 SGVAVTVDAT
+580 SGATVTVDAT
-590 DPAVGTVVLAGRSIA
+590 DPAASTVVLAGHSIA
-605 NACDAGAAALQ
+605 NARDAGAAALQ

-659 SQAAA
+659 SQAAT

-687 AAVAVNAAND
+687 AAVAVNAADD

-711 VGGVYDAGQQTYA
+711 VGGAYDAGQQTYA

-865 DAASV
+865 DAGSV

-879 WANAAGLI
+879 WANVAGLI

-901 GRRKKSRTQPATA
+901 GSASR
-914 IIGSGRTYKGFLI
+914 
-927 KSAAPAWAVSA
+927 A
-938 QTTRRQ
+938 QVAMILMN
-944 YRS
+944 YVEHVVNA

>member
-203 VIAMDTCRY
+203 IVAMDTCRY
-212 SSDNT
+212 SKENT
-217 SNGDDEHETSG
+217 SNGTDEHETSG

-456 YPAWVQSGI
+456 YPAWVQSGM
-465 DQLKSG
+465 DQLRSG

-481 AKDAFGRGSVLFTKF
+481 AKDAFGRSSVLFTKF

-501 KYLKSQ
+501 KYLKGQ

-659 SQAAA
+659 SQAAT

-687 AAVAVNAAND
+687 AAVAVNAADD

-711 VGGVYDAGQQTYA
+711 VGGAYDAGQQTYA

-865 DAASV
+865 DAGSV

-901 GRRKKSRTQPATA
+901 GSASR
-914 IIGSGRTYKGFLI
+914 
-927 KSAAPAWAVSA
+927 A
-938 QTTRRQ
+938 QVAMILMN
-944 YRS
+944 YVEHVVNA

>member
-155 ATRTH
+155 ATRTE

-181 TPAAGNE
+181 TPAEGNKAG
-188 AGSLSYVARPVEGLT
+188 GLSYVARPVEGLT

-260 VPHFDVEP
+260 VPHFDVQP

-292 AVFTGHMHAVDI
+292 VVFTGHMHAVDI
-304 AAMTTKAG
+304 AAMTTAAG

-322 ALTYPCPIRF
+322 ALTYPCPVRF

-357 PINYTDP
+357 PIHYTDP

-382 GFSTAMLKTVAGD
+382 GFTTAMLKTVAGD

-412 TKIIENI
+412 TKIVANI
-419 DKIIE
+419 DQIID
-424 DVASIPV
+424 DVAAVPI

-659 SQAAA
+659 SQAAT

-679 SCPAGSVR
+679 SCSAGSVR
-687 AAVAVNAAND
+687 AAVAVNVADD

-711 VGGVYDAGQQTYA
+711 VGGAYDAGQQTYA

-782 VLWRLAGAPAPKAPN
+782 VLWRLAGEPAPKAPN

-901 GRRKKSRTQPATA
+901 GSASR
-914 IIGSGRTYKGFLI
+914 
-927 KSAAPAWAVSA
+927 A
-938 QTTRRQ
+938 QVAMILMN
-944 YRS
+944 YVEHVVNA

>member
-155 ATRTH
+155 ATRTE

-167 YDFVYSDPTVIATF
+167 YDFVYSDPTVLATF
-181 TPAAGNE
+181 TPAEGNKAG
-188 AGSLSYVARPVEGLT
+188 GLSYVARPVEGLT

-260 VPHFDVEP
+260 VPHFDVQP

-292 AVFTGHMHAVDI
+292 VVFTGHMHAVDI

-322 ALTYPCPIRF
+322 ALTYPCPVRF

-357 PINYTDP
+357 PIHYTDP

-382 GFSTAMLKTVAGD
+382 GFTTAMLKTVAGD
-395 FVKSFFGK
+395 FIKSFFGK

-412 TKIIENI
+412 TKIVANI
-419 DKIIE
+419 DQIID
-424 DVASIPV
+424 DVAAIPI

-645 SGASLNA
+645 GGASLNA

-687 AAVAVNAAND
+687 AAVAVNAADD

-711 VGGVYDAGQQTYA
+711 VGGAYDAGQQTHA

-845 NYAHSKGY
+845 NYAHNKGY

-901 GRRKKSRTQPATA
+901 GSASR
-914 IIGSGRTYKGFLI
+914 
-927 KSAAPAWAVSA
+927 A
-938 QTTRRQ
+938 QVAMILMN
-944 YRS
+944 YVEHVVNA

>member
-1 MKTKMHNGS
+1 MNHSKRIGS

-15 LLAVVLVFTLTVP
+15 LLAVALVLALSVP
-28 ALAAEKPQDM
+28 AFAAQDSRSGADTGT
-38 NLRIAVMSDLHYL
+38 LKIAVMSDDHYL
-51 SPDMIAD
+51 SPSMIRDTAD
-58 TEDFEHAFN
+58 YTTALN
-67 SDRKLLKESSS
+67 SDRKMFAESDAI
-78 VLHEMLER
+78 LRTMLDA
-86 VRADKP
+86 VRQDKP
-92 DILLVSGDLTKD
+92 DVLLISGDLTKD
-104 GEQECHAALAKQLQ
+104 GEQECHKALAKALQ
-118 QLQQDVPGL
+118 QLQRDVPGL
-127 KIYVINGN
+127 KVYVINGN
-135 HDIRNYNAKN
+135 HDIRNADALN

-155 ATRTH
+155 ATRTD

-167 YDFVYSDPTVIATF
+167 YDFIYSDPTVIATY
-181 TPAAGNE
+181 TPPAGKE
-188 AGSLSYVARPVEGLT
+188 AGGLSYVARPADGYTLV
-203 VIAMDTCRY
+203 VIDTGRY

-217 SNGDDEHETSG
+217 STGKNEHETSG
-228 AISADLEKWVIE
+228 AISADLEQWVID
-240 QTAAAKARGDL
+240 QIKAAKARGDVVL
-251 VIGLEHHGL
+251 GMQHHGL
-260 VPHFDVEP
+260 VPHFDVQP

-292 AVFTGHMHAVDI
+292 VVFTGHSHAVDI
-304 AAMTTKAG
+304 ASATTVAG
-312 NTFYDIETGS
+312 NTIYDIETGS
-322 ALTYPCPIRF
+322 GLTYPSPLRF
-332 VDLRRSTVGGETN
+332 VELRRSADATV
-345 TYMSVSTKTHIG
+345 VSTGVRTHFG
-357 PINYTDP
+357 PIHYTDP
-364 ATGVAYVIDDLTE
+364 LTGTAKTIDDLTE
-377 YAREF
+377 YGRAH
-382 GFSTAMLKTVAGD
+382 GFTTDMLKTVAGS

-403 YLPNDTWPV
+403 FLPNDTWPV
-412 TKIIENI
+412 TKIIANI

-441 NWIYRCNLAGEDDGN
+441 NWIYQCNLAGEDDGN
-456 YPAWVQSGI
+456 YPAWVQSGV
-465 DQLKSG
+465 DQLRSG

-521 DNNCPDDN
+521 DNNCPNDN
-529 DKTILLEGSNAQVRL
+529 DMTFLTENSGDAQVRL
-544 LPVTGSSAATTQAY
+544 LPVSGSSAATTQAY
-558 VQGDT
+558 VQGST

-575 ATGAQ
+575 ATDAQ
-580 SGVAVTVDAT
+580 SGAAVTVNAT
-590 DPAVGTVVLAGRSIA
+590 DPAADTVILSGRSII
-605 NACDAGAAALQ
+605 NARNAGVAALQ
-616 VKFRSGTVTLDAR
+616 VQFAAGTVTLDSD

-637 KDVAVSLA
+637 KDVAVSLT
-645 SGASLNA
+645 GASLTA

-659 SQAAA
+659 SQAAT
-664 ATLANASVLVDGAAA
+664 ATLASASVTVDGAAA
-679 SCPAGSVR
+679 SYPAGSVR
-687 AAVAVNAAND
+687 ASVPVRAADD

-711 VGGVYDAGQQTYA
+711 VGGAYDAGQQTYA

-782 VLWRLAGAPAPKAPN
+782 VLWRLAGEPAPKAPN

-865 DAASV
+865 DAGSV
-870 SGWAEEALS
+870 SGWAEKALS

-901 GRRKKSRTQPATA
+901 GSASR
-914 IIGSGRTYKGFLI
+914 
-927 KSAAPAWAVSA
+927 A
-938 QTTRRQ
+938 QVAMILMN
-944 YRS
+944 YVEHVVNA

>member
-1 MKTKMHNGS
+1 MNHSKRIGS

-15 LLAVVLVFTLTVP
+15 LLAVALVLALSVP
-28 ALAAEKPQDM
+28 AFAAQDSHSGADTGT
-38 NLRIAVMSDLHYL
+38 LKIAVMSDDHYL
-51 SPDMIAD
+51 SPSMIRDTAD
-58 TEDFEHAFN
+58 YTTALN
-67 SDRKLLKESSS
+67 SDRKMFAESDAI
-78 VLHEMLER
+78 LRTMLDA
-86 VRADKP
+86 VRQDKP
-92 DILLVSGDLTKD
+92 DVLLISGDLTKD
-104 GEQECHAALAKQLQ
+104 GEQECHKALAKALQ
-118 QLQQDVPGL
+118 QLQRDVPGL
-127 KIYVINGN
+127 KVYVINGN
-135 HDIRNYNAKN
+135 HDIRNADALN

-155 ATRTH
+155 ATRTD

-167 YDFVYSDPTVIATF
+167 YDFIYSDPTVIATY
-181 TPAAGNE
+181 TPPAGKE
-188 AGSLSYVARPVEGLT
+188 AGGLSYVARPADGYTLV
-203 VIAMDTCRY
+203 VIDTGRY

-217 SNGDDEHETSG
+217 STGKNEHETSG
-228 AISADLEKWVIE
+228 AISADLEQWVIE
-240 QTAAAKARGDL
+240 QTAAAKARGDVVL
-251 VIGLEHHGL
+251 GMQHHGL
-260 VPHFDVEP
+260 VAHFDVQP
-268 TILPMYLVNGYERIA
+268 TILPMYLVNDYERLS

-292 AVFTGHMHAVDI
+292 VMFTGHSHAVDI
-304 AAMTTKAG
+304 ASATTVAG
-312 NTFYDIETGS
+312 NTIYDIETGS
-322 ALTYPCPIRF
+322 GLTYPSPLRF
-332 VDLRRSTVGGETN
+332 VELRRSADATV
-345 TYMSVSTKTHIG
+345 VSTGVRTHFG
-357 PINYTDP
+357 PIHYTDP
-364 ATGVAYVIDDLTE
+364 LTGTAKTIDDLTE
-377 YAREF
+377 YGRAH
-382 GFSTAMLKTVAGD
+382 GFTTDMLKTVAGS

-403 YLPNDTWPV
+403 FLPNDTWPV
-412 TKIIENI
+412 TKIIANI
-419 DKIIE
+419 DQIID
-424 DVASIPV
+424 DVAAVPI

-441 NWIYRCNLAGEDDGN
+441 NWIYQCNLAGEDDGN
-456 YPAWVQSGI
+456 YPAWVQSGV

-481 AKDAFGRGSVLFTKF
+481 ARDTFGCGSVLFTKF

-501 KYLKSQ
+501 RYLKSQ

-516 VSMSV
+516 ISMSV
-521 DNNCPDDN
+521 DNNCADDN
-529 DKTILLEGSNAQVRL
+529 DMTFLIANSGDAQIRL
-544 LPVTGSSAATTQAY
+544 LPVSGSSAATTQAY
-558 VQGDT
+558 VQGST

-575 ATGAQ
+575 ATDAQ
-580 SGVAVTVDAT
+580 FDATVTINAT
-590 DPAVGTVVLAGRSIA
+590 DPAADTVILSGRSII
-605 NACDAGAAALQ
+605 NARNAGVAALQ

-659 SQAAA
+659 SQAAT

-687 AAVAVNAAND
+687 ATVAVNAADD

-711 VGGVYDAGQQTYA
+711 VSGAYDAGQQTYA

-865 DAASV
+865 DAGSV
-870 SGWAEEALS
+870 SGWAEKALS

-901 GRRKKSRTQPATA
+901 GSASR
-914 IIGSGRTYKGFLI
+914 
-927 KSAAPAWAVSA
+927 A
-938 QTTRRQ
+938 QVAMILMN
-944 YRS
+944 YVEHVVNA

>member
-58 TEDFEHAFN
+58 TEDFEHALN

-145 FNTADGKAVP
+145 FNTADGKAVL
-155 ATRTH
+155 ATRTE

-167 YDFVYSDPTVIATF
+167 YDFVYSDPTVLATF
-181 TPAAGNE
+181 TPAEGNKAG
-188 AGSLSYVARPVEGLT
+188 GLSYVARPVEGLT

-217 SNGDDEHETSG
+217 SIGDDEHETSG

-260 VPHFDVEP
+260 VPHFDMQP

-292 AVFTGHMHAVDI
+292 VVFTGHMHAVDI
-304 AAMTTKAG
+304 AAMTTAAG

-322 ALTYPCPIRF
+322 ALTYPCPVRF

-357 PINYTDP
+357 PIHYTDP

-382 GFSTAMLKTVAGD
+382 GFTTDMLKTVAGD

-412 TKIIENI
+412 TKIIANI
-419 DKIIE
+419 DQIID
-424 DVASIPV
+424 DVAAVPI

-575 ATGAQ
+575 ATDAQ

-590 DPAVGTVVLAGRSIA
+590 DPAVGTVVLASRSIA

-659 SQAAA
+659 TQAAT

-687 AAVAVNAAND
+687 AAVAVNAADD

-711 VGGVYDAGQQTYA
+711 VGGAYDAGQQTYA

-865 DAASV
+865 DAGSV

-901 GRRKKSRTQPATA
+901 GSASR
-914 IIGSGRTYKGFLI
+914 
-927 KSAAPAWAVSA
+927 A
-938 QTTRRQ
+938 QVAMILMN
-944 YRS
+944 YVEHVVNA

>member
-118 QLQQDVPGL
+118 QLQQDIPGL

-145 FNTADGKAVP
+145 FNTPDGKAVP

-260 VPHFDVEP
+260 VPHFDVQP

-292 AVFTGHMHAVDI
+292 VVFTGHMHAVDI

-322 ALTYPCPIRF
+322 ALTYPCPVRF

-357 PINYTDP
+357 PIHYTDP

-382 GFSTAMLKTVAGD
+382 GFTTAMLKTVAGD
-395 FVKSFFGK
+395 FIKSFFGK

-412 TKIIENI
+412 TKIIANI
-419 DKIIE
+419 DQIID
-424 DVASIPV
+424 DVAAVPI

-563 ATVFLTSRQLRA
+563 ATVFLTSRQLRT

-659 SQAAA
+659 SQAAT

-687 AAVAVNAAND
+687 AAVAVNAADD

-711 VGGVYDAGQQTYA
+711 VSGAYDAGQQTYA

-901 GRRKKSRTQPATA
+901 GSASR
-914 IIGSGRTYKGFLI
+914 
-927 KSAAPAWAVSA
+927 A
-938 QTTRRQ
+938 QVAMILMN
-944 YRS
+944 YVEHVVNA

>member
-155 ATRTH
+155 ATRTE

-412 TKIIENI
+412 TKIVANI
-419 DKIIE
+419 DKIID
-424 DVASIPV
+424 DVAAVPI

-456 YPAWVQSGI
+456 YPAWVQSGM
-465 DQLKSG
+465 DQLRSG

-481 AKDAFGRGSVLFTKF
+481 AKDAFGRSSVLFTKF

-501 KYLKSQ
+501 KYLKGQ

-637 KDVAVSLA
+637 KDVAVSLT
-645 SGASLNA
+645 GASLNA

-659 SQAAA
+659 TQAGSAV
-664 ATLANASVLVDGAAA
+664 LANASVLVDGAAA

-687 AAVAVNAAND
+687 AAVAVNAADD

-711 VGGVYDAGQQTYA
+711 VGGAYDAGQQTYA

-831 SGFVTREQTAEILY
+831 SGFVTREQTAKILY

-901 GRRKKSRTQPATA
+901 GSASR
-914 IIGSGRTYKGFLI
+914 
-927 KSAAPAWAVSA
+927 A
-938 QTTRRQ
+938 QVAMILMN
-944 YRS
+944 YVEHVVNA

>member
-15 LLAVVLVFTLTVP
+15 LLAVVLVLTLTVP

-67 SDRKLLKESSS
+67 SDRKLLKESSAI
-78 VLHEMLER
+78 LHEMFEQ

-118 QLQQDVPGL
+118 QLQQDIPGL

-145 FNTADGKAVP
+145 FNTPDGKAVP

-203 VIAMDTCRY
+203 IVAMDTCRY
-212 SSDNT
+212 SKENT
-217 SNGDDEHETSG
+217 SNGTDEHETSG

-304 AAMTTKAG
+304 ATMTTKAG

-377 YAREF
+377 YARKF

-412 TKIIENI
+412 TKIVANI
-419 DKIIE
+419 DKIID
-424 DVASIPV
+424 DVAAVPI

-481 AKDAFGRGSVLFTKF
+481 AKDAFGRGSVLLTKF

-687 AAVAVNAAND
+687 AAVAVNAADD

-711 VGGVYDAGQQTYA
+711 VGGAYDAGQQTYA

-901 GRRKKSRTQPATA
+901 GSASR
-914 IIGSGRTYKGFLI
+914 
-927 KSAAPAWAVSA
+927 A
-938 QTTRRQ
+938 QVAMILMN
-944 YRS
+944 YVEHVVNA

>member
-145 FNTADGKAVP
+145 FNTPDGKAVP
-155 ATRTH
+155 ATRTE
-160 PEDFKRI
+160 PEDFKQI

-181 TPAAGNE
+181 TPAEGNKAG
-188 AGSLSYVARPVEGLT
+188 GLSYVARPVEGLT

-260 VPHFDVEP
+260 VPHFDVQP

-292 AVFTGHMHAVDI
+292 VVFTGHMHAVDI
-304 AAMTTKAG
+304 AAMTTAAG

-322 ALTYPCPIRF
+322 ALTYPCPVRF

-357 PINYTDP
+357 PIHYTDP

-382 GFSTAMLKTVAGD
+382 GFTTDMLKTVAGD
-395 FVKSFFGK
+395 FIKSFFGK

-412 TKIIENI
+412 TKIIANI
-419 DKIIE
+419 DQIID
-424 DVASIPV
+424 DVAAVPI

-481 AKDAFGRGSVLFTKF
+481 AEDTFGCGGVLFTKF

-529 DKTILLEGSNAQVRL
+529 DMTFLIANSGDAQVRL

-575 ATGAQ
+575 ATDAQ

-616 VKFRSGTVTLDAR
+616 VKFRPGTVTLDAR

-659 SQAAA
+659 TQAAT

-687 AAVAVNAAND
+687 AAVAVNAADD

-711 VGGVYDAGQQTYA
+711 VGGAYDAGQQTYA

-901 GRRKKSRTQPATA
+901 GSASR
-914 IIGSGRTYKGFLI
+914 
-927 KSAAPAWAVSA
+927 A
-938 QTTRRQ
+938 QVAMILMN
-944 YRS
+944 YVEHVVNA